1 LAVKKIFAIFIKTA
15 KNFSIYGIIIKNI
28 LITKGHAMKL
38 NYKRTFLVGLAF
50 FLIQLFWQCYDT
62 IIPKI
67 MTDKF
72 GMPQTVSGIIMA
84 LDNVFALFLLP
95 LFGAI
100 SDKCR
105 SKKGRRTP
113 FILIGTVAACILF
126 VSLSFADNMQL
137 SNIDALNAEDGKATL
152 SMLYNEDLGKTSD
165 DIKAEFTEEEFVAIE
180 MYDENGD
187 LTENYTNYVT
197 PARQAYALK
206 QTMNNPAPLILF
218 IVLLLGVLVSMSIF
232 RSPAVALMPDVT
244 PKPLR
249 SKGNAIINLMGTI
262 AGALVLGL
270 GIVFGT
276 GKAENSLMSYTV
288 FFSTVAGLM
297 LIALIVFLA
306 TVKEPKWAADAME
319 ESEKAGILDK
329 EKEEAA
335 QESKR
340 HLSKGELRSLI
351 FILLSVAFW
360 YIGYNSVTSKYSVYA
375 GEILN
380 LDYNTTLLIA
390 TAIAAVAFV
399 PVAFISSKIGRK
411 KMILVGVALLA
422 TSFFAASFMGA
433 GSPLWLMNIFFA
445 MAGIGWAAINV
456 NSFPMVV
463 ELATGSDVG
472 RYTGLY
478 YSASMAAQIIAPVF
492 SGVFIDINMRYLFPF
507 GTIFVVF
514 SFITMLFV
522 KHGDSKPAATKENII
537 DSMGDA
543 D

>member
-1 LAVKKIFAIFIKTA
+1 
-15 KNFSIYGIIIKNI
+15 
-28 LITKGHAMKL
+28 MKL

-72 GMPQTVSGIIMA
+72 GMSQTLSGIIMA

-100 SDKCR
+100 SDKSK

-113 FILIGTVAACILF
+113 FILVGTIAACILF
-126 VSLSFADNMQL
+126 VSLSLADNWQL
-137 SNIDALNAEDGKATL
+137 SQIKALNNEDKQATL
-152 SMLYNEDLGKTSD
+152 SMLYNADLGKTGD
-165 DIKAEFTEEEFVAIE
+165 DIRAELTEDEFTAIE
-180 MYDENGD
+180 MYDENGA
-187 LTENYTNYVT
+187 LTDDYTNYVT
-197 PARQAYALK
+197 PARQAYAWH
-206 QTMNNPAPLILF
+206 QTMSNPAPLILF
-218 IVLLLGVLVSMSIF
+218 IVLLLGVLVSMSVF

-249 SKGNAIINLMGTI
+249 SKGNAVINLMGTV
-262 AGALVLGL
+262 AGAIVLVL

-276 GKAENSLMSYTV
+276 GKADNALMSYTV

-297 LIALIVFLA
+297 LIALIVFMA
-306 TVKEPKWAADAME
+306 TVKEPLWAKDAME
-319 ESEKAGILDK
+319 ISEKAGIADK
-329 EKEEAA
+329 EEEKAA
-335 QESKR
+335 AEGER
-340 HLSKGELRSLI
+340 HLSKGEFRSLI
-351 FILLSVAFW
+351 FILASVAFW
-360 YIGYNSVTSKYSVYA
+360 YIGYNAVTSKYSVYA

-380 LDYNTTLLIA
+380 LDYNMTLMIA
-390 TAIAAVAFV
+390 VVVAAIAFM
-399 PVAFISSKIGRK
+399 PVAFISSRIGRK
-411 KMILVGVALLA
+411 KMILIGVALLA
-422 TSFFAASFMGA
+422 ASFFAASFMSA
-433 GSPLWLMNIFFA
+433 GSPLWLMNIFFS
-445 MAGIGWAAINV
+445 MAGIGWASINV

-472 RYTGLY
+472 RYTGFY

-507 GTIFVVF
+507 GTVFVVL

-522 KHGDSKPAATKENII
+522 KHGDAKPVMNKESVLN
-537 DSMGDA
+537 SMGDV

>member
-1 LAVKKIFAIFIKTA
+1 
-15 KNFSIYGIIIKNI
+15 
-28 LITKGHAMKL
+28 MKL

>member
-1 LAVKKIFAIFIKTA
+1 
-15 KNFSIYGIIIKNI
+15 
-28 LITKGHAMKL
+28 MKL

-95 LFGAI
+95 LFGAL
-100 SDKCR
+100 SDKSK

-113 FILIGTVAACILF
+113 FILIGTIVACILF
-126 VSLSFADNMQL
+126 VSLSFADNLQL
-137 SNIDALNAEDGKATL
+137 SKIDALNSEDNKATL
-152 SMLYNEDLGKTSD
+152 SMLYNSDLGDTST
-165 DIKAEFTEEEFVAIE
+165 DIKANFTEEEFTSIE
-180 MYDENGD
+180 MYDENGALSSD
-187 LTENYTNYVT
+187 YTNFVT

-206 QTMNNPAPLILF
+206 QTMSNPAPLILF
-218 IVLLLGVLVSMSIF
+218 VVLLLGVLVSMSIF

-249 SKGNAIINLMGTI
+249 SKGNAIINLMGTL
-262 AGALVLGL
+262 AGAIVLVL

-276 GKAENSLMSYTV
+276 GKAENTLMSYTA

-297 LIALIVFLA
+297 LIALIVFRA
-306 TVKEPKWAADAME
+306 TVKEPKWAEEAMV
-319 ESEKAGILDK
+319 ESTKAGITDEAE
-329 EKEEAA
+329 EKAA
-335 QESKR
+335 AEGKK
-340 HLSKGELRSLI
+340 HLSKGEFRSLI
-351 FILLSVAFW
+351 FILASVAFW
-360 YIGYNSVTSKYSVYA
+360 YIGYNAVTSKYSVYA

-380 LDYNTTLLIA
+380 LDYNLTLMIA
-390 TAIAAVAFV
+390 VAVAAVAFL

-422 TSFFAASFMGA
+422 VSFFAASFMDA
-433 GSPLWLMNIFFA
+433 GSPLWLMNIFFST
-445 MAGIGWAAINV
+445 AGIGWAAINV

-472 RYTGLY
+472 RYTGFY

-507 GTIFVVF
+507 GTVFVVL

-522 KHGDSKPAATKENII
+522 KHGDAKPEVKQALADAAN
-537 DSMGDA
+537 GD